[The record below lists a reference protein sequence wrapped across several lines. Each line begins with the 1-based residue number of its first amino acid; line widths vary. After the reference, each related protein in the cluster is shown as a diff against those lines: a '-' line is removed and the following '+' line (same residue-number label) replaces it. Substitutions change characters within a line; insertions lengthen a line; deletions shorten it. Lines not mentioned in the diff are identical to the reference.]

1 MSETANTLAVDPS
14 KRWTIGAR
22 RGLQIIVAVLLLYAG
37 LDLFWPLHRDVRQF
51 DPVAVGRLETQMW
64 RSYYDRKPLA
74 LFLQLAETLRTLYQ
88 FPLLRSYL
96 GAYHATFA
104 AFRFKDGHQRS
115 DYEEALPALQR
126 YFDTIRN
133 TTSLDFDTQ
142 QAAAL
147 ELEWWIVH
155 REAINY
161 PRDALGQA
169 CAEVAAYIYRL
180 PLDSTLEHGRL
191 RAAAM
196 VLRDVRG
203 DAGEVTDADWMQIEA
218 LLRQSYQSLHRAV
231 VNATS
236 NSTAR
241 S

>member
-1 MSETANTLAVDPS
+1 MSETANTLAVEPS

-115 DYEEALPALQR
+115 DYEEALPALH
-126 YFDTIRN
+126 
-133 TTSLDFDTQ
+133 
-142 QAAAL
+142 
-147 ELEWWIVH
+147 WI
-155 REAINY
+155 
-161 PRDALGQA
+161 
-169 CAEVAAYIYRL
+169 
-180 PLDSTLEHGRL
+180 L
-191 RAAAM
+191 R
-196 VLRDVRG
+196 
-203 DAGEVTDADWMQIEA
+203 W
-218 LLRQSYQSLHRAV
+218 
-231 VNATS
+231 
-236 NSTAR
+236 STAGYAQLR
-241 S
+241 WSCATCEGTPAK